1 MKVSG
6 NDPIDLRRVNKN
18 DQSCEVFQKD
28 QLNCCFEIQYDLNMS
43 TTTIDP
49 IDRLLDAAQNGKTLI
64 KNRDVLHFTFMP
76 NQILHRDPEQEKIT
90 QSLLPILMESRPSNL
105 LVYGKPGTGKTL
117 VIKKV
122 LSKIQKRVEEGSFPI
137 KLAYTN
143 AKQETTLYGLLVS
156 FGRQLGLGSQKTNDE
171 KMWLPS
177 TGLSIIEVF
186 NRILYVL
193 DKNETNAV
201 FVIDE
206 IDYLA
211 ELIQK
216 TGKDVLYQITRA
228 NERLTTG
235 SLTLIGVS
243 NDLTFKERLDPRV
256 ISSLSEEEVIFTNYN
271 LPQIKE
277 ILDARI
283 EVAFEQNIVSDAALN
298 LCSAMA
304 GRESGDARRALD
316 LLRVAAEI
324 AERTQMPTVSEDHIR
339 MAAEKIEENKEVVAL
354 RSYPLHEKLLILAIM
369 KSSEISTGEV
379 YSTYKNLCKDI
390 RQKELTQRR
399 VTQML
404 SEIEMS
410 GIIVGRIV
418 HQGTHGNTKKFR
430 ITVSPDMVKTT
441 FKDEMLL
448 QDIL

>member
-1 MKVSG
+1 
-6 NDPIDLRRVNKN
+6 
-18 DQSCEVFQKD
+18 
-28 QLNCCFEIQYDLNMS
+28 MS
-43 TTTIDP
+43 TTVTDP
-49 IDRLLDAAQNGKTLI
+49 IDRLLDAAQSGKTLI
-64 KNRDVLHFTFMP
+64 KNRDVLHFTHIP
-76 NQILHRDPEQEKIT
+76 EQILHRDPEQEQIT
-90 QSLLPILMESRPSNL
+90 QSLLPILMDSRPSNL

-177 TGLSIIEVF
+177 TGLSISEVF

-193 DKNETNAV
+193 DKHEINAV

-256 ISSLSEEEVIFTNYN
+256 ISTLSEEEIIFTNYN
-271 LPQIKE
+271 LSQIKE
-277 ILDARI
+277 ILNARI
-283 EVAFEQNIVSDAALN
+283 SIAFDQGIVSDAALN

-304 GRESGDARRALD
+304 GLESGDARRALD

-324 AERTQMPTVSEDHIR
+324 AERNQLAGVSEEHIR
-339 MAAEKIEENKEVVAL
+339 QAAEKIEENKEVVAL
-354 RSYPLHEKLLILAIM
+354 RSYPLHEKLLILSVM
-369 KSSEISTGEV
+369 RSNEISTGEV
-379 YSTYKNLCKDI
+379 YTTYKSLCKQT

-404 SEIEMS
+404 SDIELS
-410 GIIVGRIV
+410 GIITGRIV
-418 HQGTHGNTKKFR
+418 HQGSHGNTKKYR
-430 ITVSPDMVKTT
+430 ITISSEMVKTT
-441 FKDEMLL
+441 LKDELLL

>member
-1 MKVSG
+1 
-6 NDPIDLRRVNKN
+6 
-18 DQSCEVFQKD
+18 
-28 QLNCCFEIQYDLNMS
+28 LNCGFKIVNDLNMS

-49 IDRLLDAAQNGKTLI
+49 IDRLLDAAQSGKTLI
-64 KNRDVLHFTFMP
+64 KNRDVLHFTHIP

-156 FGRQLGLGSQKTNDE
+156 FGRQLGLESQKTNDD

-177 TGLSIIEVF
+177 TGLSISEVF

-256 ISSLSEEEVIFTNYN
+256 ISTLSEEEIIFTNYN
-271 LPQIKE
+271 LSQIRQ

-283 EVAFEQNIVSDAALN
+283 EIAFNEGIVSDAALN

-324 AERTQMPTVSEDHIR
+324 AERTQNPTVTEEHIR

-354 RSYPLHEKLLILAIM
+354 RSYPLHEKLLIMAIM
-369 KSSEISTGEV
+369 KSAEISTGEV
-379 YSTYKNLCKDI
+379 YSTYKNLCKEI

-410 GIIVGRIV
+410 GIISGRIV
-418 HQGTHGNTKKFR
+418 HQGTHGNTKKYK
-430 ITVSPDMVKTT
+430 ITISPDMVKST